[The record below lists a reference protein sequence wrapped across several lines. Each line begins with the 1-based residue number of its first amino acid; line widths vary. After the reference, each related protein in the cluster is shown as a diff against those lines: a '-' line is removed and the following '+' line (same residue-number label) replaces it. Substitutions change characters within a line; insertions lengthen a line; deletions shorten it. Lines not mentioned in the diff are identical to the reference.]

1 MSPRTVHLL
10 GAPLDLGGGRRG
22 VDMGPSAV
30 RIAGLGERLMALGY
44 TVVDKGD
51 LLSPIPETRV
61 ARDPSKRY
69 IKDIARVCQK
79 VYQQTWQSL
88 SVGAVPIVIGG
99 DHSVAAGS
107 VGASADFAAAHGG
120 SLGVLWVDA
129 HGDMNTPQTS
139 TTGNV
144 HGMPLA
150 ALVGTEPTELAQL
163 GTARSPKVRP
173 ESVVL
178 IGIRNLDEAEK
189 RRIRE
194 SGVHVFTMKDI
205 DRDGI
210 ARVMERALA
219 IATAGT
225 TGLHVSFDL
234 DVCDPTIA
242 PGVGTP
248 VKGGLEYREAHMVM
262 EMIADSGTLT
272 ALDLVEINPILDHQN
287 QTAVLGTEL
296 ALSALGQKIL

>member
-107 VGASADFAAAHGG
+107 VGASADYAAAQGG

-144 HGMPLA
+144 
-150 ALVGTEPTELAQL
+150 
-163 GTARSPKVRP
+163 
-173 ESVVL
+173 
-178 IGIRNLDEAEK
+178 
-189 RRIRE
+189 
-194 SGVHVFTMKDI
+194 
-205 DRDGI
+205 
-210 ARVMERALA
+210 
-219 IATAGT
+219 
-225 TGLHVSFDL
+225 
-234 DVCDPTIA
+234 
-242 PGVGTP
+242 
-248 VKGGLEYREAHMVM
+248 
-262 EMIADSGTLT
+262 
-272 ALDLVEINPILDHQN
+272 
-287 QTAVLGTEL
+287 
-296 ALSALGQKIL
+296 